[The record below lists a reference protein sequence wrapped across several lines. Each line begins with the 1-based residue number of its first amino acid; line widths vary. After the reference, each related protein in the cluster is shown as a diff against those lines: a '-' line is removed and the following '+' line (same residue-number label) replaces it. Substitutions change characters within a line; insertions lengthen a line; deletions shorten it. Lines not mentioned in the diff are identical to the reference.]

1 MNTLLKLK
9 MLRGSAY
16 KDRIARR
23 TLRDTSDCMNLP
35 DSYLLK
41 NCGVNRLVFH
51 QILRILEPVVPKTQR
66 SNGIPFPLKVLV
78 TLSFLVSGSHQ
89 KLVGKDFN
97 INISQ
102 KSVSRVMKIIIE
114 SLNIVLDHWV
124 VFPSTVMQR
133 EQIKEGFYRKYHFPE
148 TIGCLDGTYVEIV
161 CPRDDEEAFYDRK
174 GQYSIHA
181 QIICDADTR
190 IIAVCCRFGGAA
202 SNSYI
207 WNKMNIRSYIEN
219 MSRQGEA
226 GWIIADNK
234 YPQRAWLM
242 TPILHAPQGTP
253 DSQYNHF
260 QGRTKTSI
268 DKCISKLKGRWQCLN
283 KRPLHYTPQRA
294 AKIINACAV
303 LHNLCI
309 KAGIPDPDPYI
320 DPEPMMTMNEMTEI
334 NDDNMNDLYIGIEV
348 RRQLAERIYYSV

>member
-1 MNTLLKLK
+1 MNALLKIK

-16 KDRIARR
+16 KERIARQ
-23 TLRDTSDCMNLP
+23 TLRDTLDCINLP
-35 DSYLLK
+35 DAYLLK
-41 NCGVNRLVFH
+41 NCGVNKAVYH

-89 KLVGKDFN
+89 KLIGKDFH

-102 KSVSRVMKIIIE
+102 KSVSRIIKIIIE
-114 SLNIVLDHWV
+114 SLNMVLDQWV

-133 EQIKEGFYRKYHFPE
+133 EQVKEGFYRKYHFPE

-161 CPRDDEEAFYDRK
+161 SPREDEEAFYDRK

-181 QIICDADTR
+181 QIVCDADTT

-202 SNSYI
+202 SNTYI

-219 MSRQGEA
+219 MSRQGET
-226 GWIIADNK
+226 GWILADNK

-253 DSQYNHF
+253 ESQYNHF
-260 QGRTKTSI
+260 HGRTKACI
-268 DKCISKLKGRWQCLN
+268 DRCISKLKGRWQCLY
-283 KRPLHYTPQRA
+283 KRPLHYTPHRA

-320 DPEPMMTMNEMTEI
+320 PMLTVNEITEI
-334 NDDNMNDLYIGIEV
+334 IDDNMDDLYIGIEV
-348 RRQLAERIYYSV
+348 RRQLAERIYYTV